1 MKKLLFIFALIAT
14 FGGLGATAQDTRT
27 DNHTV
32 TVTIPEVALL
42 DLESSGSKNFTLA
55 YVAPTEAGNPIT
67 SPTPNNSLW
76 LNYSSIVANTG
87 ETSRQVTVQIT
98 SGTMPAGVILRVFA
112 FPPTPSLSGGQ
123 IALVG
128 FPLPMGIPT
137 TPFPILSNIG
147 SGYTGNG
154 VGAGHMLSYTLDFPL
169 GPSTYGDLKHDNS
182 TTVTV
187 TYTLTDV

>member
-55 YVAPTEAGNPIT
+55 YTAPTEAGNPIT
-67 SPTPNNSLW
+67 SPTANSSLW
-76 LNYSSIVANTG
+76 LNYSSIVANSG
-87 ETSRQVTVQIT
+87 ETSRQVTIQIT
-98 SGTMPAGVILRVFA
+98 SGTMPAGTNLMVMGMMPPPMTGGGAISMMPS
-112 FPPTPSLSGGQ
+112 FPM
-123 IALVG
+123 
-128 FPLPMGIPT
+128 MGVT
-137 TPFPILSNIG
+137 TTAMPFLIGIG

-154 VGAGHMLSYTLDFPL
+154 VGMGHNLFYTLNFPL
-169 GPSTYGDLKHDNS
+169 GPSTYGALKHDNS